1 MDSNLLLI
9 CILLIILFFTFYRET
24 FNTNEYSLTSDE
36 LSEKITIN
44 GMTLQE
50 FIESLTNEENEEK
63 KEIINICSI

>member
-24 FNTNEYSLTSDE
+24 FNTNEYSLTSDK

-44 GMTLQE
+44 GMSLQD

>member
-24 FNTNEYSLTSDE
+24 FKTKDYELTSDE

-44 GMTLQE
+44 GMSLQD